1 MARRRLEP
9 GEIGK
14 VRTWQVRRG
23 LWKAEAGYRDHA
35 GSSGKARISGR
46 TENEARQALLD
57 EIDER
62 LNDLSDGTVET
73 TTSVSDAA
81 EIYFE
86 NRMIDARAGIG
97 RANPRS
103 IKIYRSTA
111 KNWITPYLGDLA
123 VRELTSGRLD
133 RYFRRDVSPSRYT
146 DTRKVL
152 HAFVKWLIIQGVL
165 QADPVVNLPSYQRQT
180 PRKRSKD
187 RAVTVADLQAVLAAI
202 DVWMAADRPGPR
214 PSNIYRDLVVLIA
227 ATACRPGEAL
237 AVRREDVD
245 LDYEIS
251 PGVRKPVLHITG
263 TIVYDAAEGGLFR
276 QPYTKSNG
284 AGDRTVILPMFAAAM
299 LRRRMLAVK
308 PNEHDALF
316 ATKTGNWL
324 SLNNINTRFR
334 EVILKDT
341 NVAEWFELRRLRSAT
356 GTAVADAYGADA
368 AAAQMGNTREIAE
381 SHYIH
386 KAKLA
391 PDRSDHIQNVWGGIL
406 GSMA

>member
-9 GEIGK
+9 GEVGK
-14 VRTWQVRRG
+14 VRSWQVKQGR
-23 LWKAEAGYRDHA
+23 WKAEAGYRDHSGAA
-35 GSSGKARISGR
+35 GTARISGR
-46 TENEARQALLD
+46 TESEARQALLA
-57 EIDER
+57 EIEER

-73 TTSVSDAA
+73 TTSVTDAV
-81 EIYFE
+81 ELYFT
-86 NRMIDARAGIG
+86 NRMADARAGIG

-103 IKIYRSTA
+103 VRIYRSTA
-111 KNWITPYLGDLA
+111 KNWIAPYLGDLA

-133 RYFRRDVSPSRYT
+133 RYFRRDVSASRYA
-146 DTRKVL
+146 DVRKVL
-152 HAFVKWLIIQGVL
+152 HAFIKWLIIQGVL
-165 QADPVVNLPSYQRQT
+165 QVDPVLNLPSYQRQT
-180 PRKRSKD
+180 PHKRSKD
-187 RAVTVADLQAVLAAI
+187 REVTVADLQDALAAI
-202 DVWMAADRPGPR
+202 DGWMTAKRPGPR
-214 PSNIYRDLVVLIA
+214 PSLVYRDLVILIA

-245 LDYEIS
+245 LDFEVS

-276 QPYTKSNG
+276 QPHTKSNG
-284 AGDRTVILPMFAAAM
+284 AGDRTVVLPKFAAAM

-341 NVAEWFELRRLRSAT
+341 AVAEWFELRQLRSAT
-356 GTAVADAYGADA
+356 GTAVADEYGADA

-391 PDRSDHIQNVWGGIL
+391 PDRSDHIQDVWGGAL
-406 GSMA
+406 DSMA